1 MGIVFYGLFSILVV
15 GVCQRTLETFL
26 SIHFSLDSEAFLS
39 EDFLSEINFWASN
52 VDFLNGRV
60 YWWVQSLSLKV
71 SDFDA
76 SDSACG
82 AFNQSDSGL
91 VFHLFWG
98 KISGFHLERTRE
110 SFAGRLSHS
119 KVIWYSENQNA
130 ESIPL
135 FSLSIFRST
144 FWDVDQDAISDG
156 PIRGWAAWLKST
168 VLSAKANSL
177 SSIQG

>member
-15 GVCQRTLETFL
+15 GVCQRSLETFFPFTFLWIVKL
-26 SIHFSLDSEAFLS
+26 SCQKISCPKLAFGLA
-39 EDFLSEINFWASN
+39 I

-71 SDFDA
+71 IDFDA
-76 SDSACG
+76 SDWACG

-98 KISGFHLERTRE
+98 KSSGFHLERTGE

-130 ESIPL
+130 ESILL

-144 FWDVDQDAISDG
+144 FWDVDQEAECYF
-156 PIRGWAAWLKST
+156 L
-168 VLSAKANSL
+168 
-177 SSIQG
+177 